1 MVKSVVAGC
10 TFFEAIRGYNT
21 AISIYTDCDDM
32 MPVGRYESKERAL
45 SWVGKPY
52 PYHLFDS
59 NYHRFTARCI
69 TGKSCDDIYLASHL
83 DRFRLG
89 KH

>member
-59 NYHRFTARCI
+59 NYHRLR
-69 TGKSCDDIYLASHL
+69 LAVLRVNLVMIFISL
-83 DRFRLG
+83 RI
-89 KH
+89 